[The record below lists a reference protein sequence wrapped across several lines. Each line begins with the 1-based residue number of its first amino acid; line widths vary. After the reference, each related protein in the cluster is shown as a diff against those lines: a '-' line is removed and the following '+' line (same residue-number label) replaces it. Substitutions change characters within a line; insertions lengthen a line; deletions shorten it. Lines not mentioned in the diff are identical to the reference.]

1 MSRSVRIVLACVL
14 TTSLLVGVAEDA
26 SGVSGPRPGPIISQ
40 QDALDD
46 MESGVESDIEGEP
59 ASKPNNQA
67 IAILPVVPNDQ
78 EAPAKPRTK
87 LTNRLLMTGTL
98 VVVLLGQL
106 SVLFGYLKINHATRG
121 FYSGRLQSFSV
132 VASVAV
138 FATGY
143 LFFIAWKI

>member
-1 MSRSVRIVLACVL
+1 MSRSVHVFL
-14 TTSLLVGVAEDA
+14 TCILSSSLLTGVAEDA
-26 SGVSGPRPGPIISQ
+26 SGASSPRLGSVVSL
-40 QDALDD
+40 QDALESDT
-46 MESGVESDIEGEP
+46 ESGVESDVEG
-59 ASKPNNQA
+59 KPNSQTVVT
-67 IAILPVVPNDQ
+67 PSVVPGDPQ
-78 EAPAKPRTK
+78 TPAKPRTT

-138 FATGY
+138 FAVGY